1 MDRFVQQ
8 PLNKP
13 NIIVVN
19 DTKST
24 SSSSNIR
31 RSLVVHTELP
41 TLNTNAKLLKN
52 NQSNPIEKHLNKSD
66 KSDKNDIEA
75 ILDKITATE
84 NGFDK
89 AEQLSDVEDI
99 DESDMDKFKEDVK
112 KWIDIDDK
120 ILALSHDMR
129 IIKKQRLEL
138 NSKIVNFMR
147 NYNIEDLNTNNG
159 KLEYRVKHSKKGLT
173 AKKIHENLILYFKT
187 DKDQAESIY
196 KYLQDNRIDL
206 DKEILKRIKK

>member
-1 MDRFVQQ
+1 MDKFVQNS
-8 PLNKP
+8 LNKP
-13 NIIVVN
+13 NIIQMN
-19 DTKST
+19 DNKST
-24 SSSSNIR
+24 SSNQNVK

-41 TLNTNAKLLKN
+41 TLNANGKLLQN
-52 NQSNPIEKHLNKSD
+52 VQSNPIEKHLTKSD
-66 KSDKNDIEA
+66 KHDIEA

-120 ILALSHDMR
+120 ILSLSHDLR

-187 DKDQAESIY
+187 DKDQAETIY
-196 KYLQDNRIDL
+196 KYLKDNRIDL

>member
-1 MDRFVQQ
+1 MDKFVQNS
-8 PLNKP
+8 LNKP
-13 NIIVVN
+13 NILIMN
-19 DTKST
+19 DNKST
-24 SSSSNIR
+24 SLNNNVK

-41 TLNTNAKLLKN
+41 TLSANGKLLQN
-52 NQSNPIEKHLNKSD
+52 TQSNPIVNHLNKSD
-66 KSDKNDIEA
+66 KHDIEA

-89 AEQLSDVEDI
+89 GDQVSDVEDI

-120 ILALSHDMR
+120 ISALSHDMR

-187 DKDQAESIY
+187 DKDQAETIY